1 MNLWRCLRADLLKLK
16 RTKLMWILAAIPVAY
31 AALFLAYFTGR
42 SESSSQ
48 MYLFYTESMG
58 IALPFFIGLAA
69 GFMIDQER
77 QAGHFQGL
85 LGGTASRISG
95 YMSKL
100 LLLSVLLGA
109 SILFAVILWIGGMKW
124 GMGLTDIPIWSYVC
138 GWFLLTCSNFM
149 LLMMHLF
156 IAFVFG
162 MGASILMGGAGLL
175 MAALMA
181 TGLGDQ
187 AWMYVPWAWGVRFSG
202 LTGIARDESLPAEMV
217 NYVQHELG
225 LGVGVAVSLTAL
237 CYAIS
242 IAWFCQWE
250 GKTAHE

>member
-1 MNLWRCLRADLLKLK
+1 MKLK
-16 RTKLMWILAAIPVAY
+16 RTKLMWIFAAVSVAY

-42 SESSSQ
+42 TESSSQ
-48 MYLFYTESMG
+48 MYLFYMESMG
-58 IALPFFIGLAA
+58 IALPFLIGLAA

-77 QAGHFQGL
+77 QAGHFQVL

-100 LLLSVLLGA
+100 LLLLVLQGVM
-109 SILFAVILWIGGMKW
+109 ILFAVILWIGGMKW
-124 GMGLTDIPIWSYVC
+124 GLGLTDIPIWSYVC
-138 GWFLLTCSNFM
+138 GWLWLTCSNIM

-175 MAALMA
+175 MSALMA

-187 AWMYVPWAWGVRFSG
+187 VWMYVPWAWGVRFSG
-202 LTGIARDESLPAEMV
+202 LTGIVLDESLPAEMV

-225 LGVGVAVSLTAL
+225 QGVGVAVSMTAL
-237 CYAIS
+237 CLAIS
-242 IAWFCQWE
+242 IVWFRRWE

>member
-1 MNLWRCLRADLLKLK
+1 MKLK
-16 RTKLMWILAAIPVAY
+16 RTKLMWIFAAVSVAY

-42 SESSSQ
+42 TESSSQ
-48 MYLFYTESMG
+48 MYLFYMESMG
-58 IALPFFIGLAA
+58 IALPFLIGLAA

-77 QAGHFQGL
+77 QAGHFQVL

-100 LLLSVLLGA
+100 LLLLVLQGVM
-109 SILFAVILWIGGMKW
+109 ILFAVILWIGGMKW
-124 GMGLTDIPIWSYVC
+124 GLGLTDIPIWSYVC
-138 GWFLLTCSNFM
+138 GWLWLTCSNIM

-162 MGASILMGGAGLL
+162 MGASILMGGAELL
-175 MAALMA
+175 MSALMA

-187 AWMYVPWAWGVRFSG
+187 VWMYVPWAWGVRFSG
-202 LTGIARDESLPAEMV
+202 LTGIVLDESLPAEMV

-225 LGVGVAVSLTAL
+225 QGVGVAVSMTAL
-237 CYAIS
+237 CLAIS
-242 IAWFCQWE
+242 IVWFRRWE

>member
-1 MNLWRCLRADLLKLK
+1 MTIWRCLRADLTKLK

-42 SESSSQ
+42 TESSSQ
-48 MYLFYTESMG
+48 MYLFYMESLG

-69 GFMIDQER
+69 GFMIEQER
-77 QAGHFQGL
+77 QAGHFQVL

-100 LLLSVLLGA
+100 LLLLVLQGLL
-109 SILFAVILWIGGMKW
+109 IFFAVVLWIAGMKW
-124 GMGLTDIPIWSYVC
+124 GLHLTDIPIWSYVC
-138 GWFLLTCSNFM
+138 GWLWLTCSNSM
-149 LLMMHLF
+149 LLMMHVF

-175 MAALMA
+175 MTALMA

-187 AWMYVPWAWGVRFSG
+187 VWMYVPWAWGVRFSG
-202 LTGIARDESLPAEMV
+202 LTGMVLDGSLAPEMA
-217 NYVQHELG
+217 NYVQDKMAQG
-225 LGVGVAVSLTAL
+225 MGFAVSLTAVGL
-237 CYAIS
+237 AVS
-242 IAWFCQWE
+242 IAWFRRWE